1 MFIDKFIRKKE
12 KKPLL
17 RKRRVSPL
25 TIKIL
30 SINVIAIF
38 VVFTAVLHLDRYE
51 DSLIQTEL
59 EGLERQATLFANA
72 LSEVAVAR
80 TLGTHNYLSITAV
93 QNVIDRSALDSPAR
107 SRVFDTG
114 GELLADS
121 YRLPGRVP
129 SVTTTPLASVSPN
142 IFFQKFLDNFFQDF
156 FYSSTQQHVPN
167 YQQHTIQLARAFPEV
182 ISALRGSSIKTVKA
196 TTTGGKELTVA
207 MPIRDSLF
215 EKYKPVLGVLLLSSD
230 DKNINAAFNSYQKE
244 LIIAVVIAIII
255 TSALSLYLSRSIT
268 RPILR
273 LASAAEK
280 IRSDRNGQ
288 QEISKV
294 SERNDELGELSKAL
308 TQMTDDLWQR
318 LDAIEKFA
326 ADVAHEIKNP
336 LTSIRSAVET
346 ASKIKEN
353 EKRDKLLALILDDVH
368 RLDRLITDISDSS
381 RLDTELSREKFTAID
396 IGKLLRAFYELRTSQ
411 KKFGEKNLTL
421 NITEGNAELLILG
434 HEIRI
439 VQVIDNIVDN
449 AITFS
454 PPHGSI
460 NIVISADTKSVTI
473 TIDDQGPGI
482 PKGKLDAIFDRFYS
496 ERPSTEKFGL
506 HSGLGLSICKQIT
519 EAHNGDITAENR
531 LDHQNIT
538 RGARFIITLPRV
550 TEKQILEP

>member
-80 TLGTHNYLSITAV
+80 NLGTQNYLSITAV

-107 SRVFDTG
+107 SRVFGTG

-129 SVTTTPLASVSPN
+129 SVTTKPLASVSPN
-142 IFFQKFLDNFFQDF
+142 IFFQKFLDKFFQDF
-156 FYSSTQQHVPN
+156 FYSTTQQHVPN

-196 TTTGGKELTVA
+196 TTTGRKLLTVA
-207 MPIRDSLF
+207 MPIRK
-215 EKYKPVLGVLLLSSD
+215 KYKPVLGVLLLSSD
-230 DKNINAAFNSYQKE
+230 DKNINVAFNSYQKE
-244 LIIAVVIAIII
+244 LIIAVVIAITI

-268 RPILR
+268 RPIRR

-280 IRSDRNGQ
+280 IRSDRNGRH
-288 QEISKV
+288 EISEV

-346 ASKIKEN
+346 ASKIKDN

-396 IGKLLRAFYELRTSQ
+396 IAKLLLAFYELRTSQ

-421 NITEGNAELLILG
+421 DIMERNAELLILG

-460 NIVISADTKSVTI
+460 NIVVSADTKSVTI

-496 ERPSTEKFGL
+496 ERPPTEKFGL
-506 HSGLGLSICKQIT
+506 HSGLGLSICRQIT
-519 EAHNGDITAENR
+519 EAHNGEITAENL
-531 LDHQNIT
+531 LDHQSIT
-538 RGARFIITLPRV
+538 KGARFIVTLPRV
-550 TEKQILEP
+550 TKQQILEP

>member
-12 KKPLL
+12 KKSLL

-80 TLGTHNYLSITAV
+80 NPGTQNYLSITAV

-107 SRVFDTG
+107 SRVFSTG

-129 SVTTTPLASVSPN
+129 SVTTKPLASVSPN

-156 FYSSTQQHVPN
+156 FYSTTQQHVPN

-182 ISALRGSSIKTVKA
+182 ISALRGSSITTVKA
-196 TTTGGKELTVA
+196 TTTGRKLLTVA
-207 MPIRDSLF
+207 MPIRK
-215 EKYKPVLGVLLLSSD
+215 KYKPVLGVLLLSSD

-268 RPILR
+268 RPIRR

-288 QEISKV
+288 QEISEV

-346 ASKIKEN
+346 ASKIKDN

-396 IGKLLRAFYELRTSQ
+396 IRKLLLAFYELRTSQ

-421 NITEGNAELLILG
+421 DIMEENAELLILG

-454 PPHGSI
+454 PPHGNI
-460 NIVISADTKSVTI
+460 NIVVSADTKSVTI

-496 ERPSTEKFGL
+496 ERPPTEKFGL

-519 EAHNGDITAENR
+519 EAHNGEITAENR
-531 LDHQNIT
+531 LDPQSIT
-538 RGARFIITLPRV
+538 KGARFIITLPRV
-550 TEKQILEP
+550 TKEQILEP

>member
-1 MFIDKFIRKKE
+1 MFIYNLIRKKE
-12 KKPLL
+12 RRSSS

-80 TLGTHNYLSITAV
+80 NLGTQNYLSITAV

-107 SRVFDTG
+107 SRVFGTG

-129 SVTTTPLASVSPN
+129 SVTTKPLASVSPN
-142 IFFQKFLDNFFQDF
+142 IFFQKFLDKFFQDF
-156 FYSSTQQHVPN
+156 FYSTTQQHVPN

-196 TTTGGKELTVA
+196 TTTGRKLLTVA
-207 MPIRDSLF
+207 MPIRK
-215 EKYKPVLGVLLLSSD
+215 KYKPVLGVLLLSSD
-230 DKNINAAFNSYQKE
+230 DKNINVAFNSYQKE

-268 RPILR
+268 RPIRR

-280 IRSDRNGQ
+280 IRSDRNGRH
-288 QEISKV
+288 EITEV
-294 SERNDELGELSKAL
+294 SERNDELGELSKSL

-346 ASKIKEN
+346 ASKIKDN

-396 IGKLLRAFYELRTSQ
+396 IGKLLLAFYELRTSQ

-421 NITEGNAELLILG
+421 DIMERNAELLILG

-454 PPHGSI
+454 PSHGNI
-460 NIVISADTKSVTI
+460 NIVVSADTKSVTI

-482 PKGKLDAIFDRFYS
+482 PSSKLAAIFDRFYS
-496 ERPSTEKFGL
+496 ERPPTEKFGL

-519 EAHNGDITAENR
+519 EAHNGEIMAENR
-531 LDHQNIT
+531 LDHQSIT
-538 RGARFIITLPRV
+538 KGARFIITLPRV
-550 TEKQILEP
+550 TKEQILEP

>member
-1 MFIDKFIRKKE
+1 MFIYNLIRKKE
-12 KKPLL
+12 KRSSS

-80 TLGTHNYLSITAV
+80 NPGTQNYLSVIAV
-93 QNVIDRSALDSPAR
+93 QNVIDRSALESLAR
-107 SRVFDTG
+107 SRVFGTG

-129 SVTTTPLASVSPN
+129 SVTTKPLASVSPN
-142 IFFQKFLDNFFQDF
+142 IFFQKFLGKFFQDF
-156 FYSSTQQHVPN
+156 FYSTTQQYVPN
-167 YQQHTIQLARAFPEV
+167 YQQHTLQLARAFPEV

-196 TTTGGKELTVA
+196 TTTGRKLLTVA
-207 MPIRDSLF
+207 MPIRK
-215 EKYKPVLGVLLLSSD
+215 KYKPVLGVLLLSSD
-230 DKNINAAFNSYQKE
+230 DKNINVAFNSYQKE

-268 RPILR
+268 RPIRR
-273 LASAAEK
+273 LAFAAEK
-280 IRSDRNGQ
+280 IRSDRNGRH
-288 QEISKV
+288 EISEV
-294 SERNDELGELSKAL
+294 SKRKDELGELSKAL
-308 TQMTDDLWQR
+308 TQMTEDLWQR

-346 ASKIKEN
+346 ASKIKDN
-353 EKRDKLLALILDDVH
+353 EKRDKLLGLILDDVH

-381 RLDTELSREKFTAID
+381 RLDTELSREKFIAID
-396 IGKLLRAFYELRTSQ
+396 IGKLLLAFYELRTSQ
-411 KKFGEKNLTL
+411 KKFDKKILNLD
-421 NITEGNAELLILG
+421 IMEGNAELLILG

-454 PPHGSI
+454 PPHGNI
-460 NIVISADTKSVTI
+460 NIVVSADTKSVTI

-482 PKGKLDAIFDRFYS
+482 PEGKLDAIFDRFYS
-496 ERPSTEKFGL
+496 ERPPTEKFGL
-506 HSGLGLSICKQIT
+506 HSGLGLSICKQII
-519 EAHNGDITAENR
+519 EAHNGEITAENR
-531 LDHQNIT
+531 LDQQSIT
-538 RGARFIITLPRV
+538 KGARFIITLPRV
-550 TEKQILEP
+550 TKEQILEL